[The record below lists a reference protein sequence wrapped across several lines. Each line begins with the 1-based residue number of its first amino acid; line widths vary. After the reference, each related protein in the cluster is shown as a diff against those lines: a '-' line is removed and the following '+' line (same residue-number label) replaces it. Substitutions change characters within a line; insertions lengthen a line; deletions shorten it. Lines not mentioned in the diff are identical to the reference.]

1 MRVKAEIW
9 VKSYIR
15 RCHYNGAYAMV
26 LRRGDGDAGAI
37 FIKINTLDGH
47 AVLMMPAP
55 AGFEEADTGRMW
67 VAFDE
72 GNANPEDVV
81 DNYIEKQKKSDPDIW
96 VVEVE
101 DRSGRVFLEEEIMT
115 M

>member
-26 LRRGDGDAGAI
+26 LRRGDSDAGAI
-37 FIKINTLDGH
+37 FIKINTLDGQ
-47 AVLMMPAP
+47 ALLMMPAP
-55 AGFEEADTGRMW
+55 AGFSAADTDRMW
-67 VAFDE
+67 IAYND
-72 GNANPEDVV
+72 GQANSEDVV

-101 DRSGRVFLEEEIMT
+101 DKDGRMFLEEET
-115 M
+115 MSI

>member
-1 MRVKAEIW
+1 
-9 VKSYIR
+9 
-15 RCHYNGAYAMV
+15 MV

-47 AVLMMPAP
+47 AILMTPAP
-55 AGFEEADTGRMW
+55 AGFSEADIGRMW
-67 VAFDE
+67 IAH
-72 GNANPEDVV
+72 EDGQAKSEDDV
-81 DNYIEKQKKSDPDIW
+81 DIYLEKQKKSDPDIW

-101 DRSGRVFLEEEIMT
+101 DKEGRMFLEDEIMK